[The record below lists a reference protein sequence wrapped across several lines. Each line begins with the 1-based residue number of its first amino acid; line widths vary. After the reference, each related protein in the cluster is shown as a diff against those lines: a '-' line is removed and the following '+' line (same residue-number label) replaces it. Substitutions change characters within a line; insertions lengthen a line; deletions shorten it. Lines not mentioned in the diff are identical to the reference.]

1 MSRTLSLPGEL
12 RGATRPDLMIIDH
25 GRDDDLVSLG
35 RSSEMAEPALD
46 RRGTAEDVQ
55 LSGFLDGIPFL
66 GAVWKP

>member
-1 MSRTLSLPGEL
+1 
-12 RGATRPDLMIIDH
+12 MIIDH